1 MGMVLFIFLP
11 LNFSFKRP
19 SQPFLLLFQRSFFFC
34 PDIGRRGLLTVDLIS
49 CHTPNKAIF
58 QKARTPG
65 FPGKLILHMHNLLQ
79 KEVERMSLGR
89 NWWLGPSVT
98 TLILPSFDLQQSL
111 IWEIGNHYIVEIQG
125 ESVLSMDF
133 WKKTQLCVENSG
145 RKKRQWCRVH
155 SSLPVTLVLGVGKL
169 SCRDGLPKVHCGF
182 TVFIVLHAVESSC
195 CCCFN
200 LNH

>member
-1 MGMVLFIFLP
+1 MRPNFFFWNGHGLVYFSPTQLFFQET
-11 LNFSFKRP
+11 N
-19 SQPFLLLFQRSFFFC
+19 PFLLLVQISFFFC
-34 PDIGRRGLLTVDLIS
+34 PDIERRGLLTVDLIS
-49 CHTPNKAIF
+49 SHTPNKAIF
-58 QKARTPG
+58 QKAKTPG
-65 FPGKLILHMHNLLQ
+65 FPGKRIFHMHNLLQ

-125 ESVLSMDF
+125 ESVLGMDF

-155 SSLPVTLVLGVGKL
+155 SSLPLTLVLGVGKL
-169 SCRDGLPKVHCGF
+169 SCRDGLPKVHCGSPC
-182 TVFIVLHAVESSC
+182 L
-195 CCCFN
+195 
-200 LNH
+200 